1 MTGISS
7 VISDAP
13 EVTVTNARPL
23 EKDLYK
29 KVWDMPEYRKVAPGE
44 KVAHEFL
51 AQAKPKGGASVLD
64 LGCGT
69 GRGGLNLAF
78 FGGLDVTLV
87 DFAPNCL
94 DAVAEAATLVW
105 NSTIG
110 WVLTADRGVTIA

>member
-7 VISDAP
+7 VMSDAP
-13 EVTVTNARPL
+13 EVQVTNVRPL

-29 KVWDMPEYRKVAPGE
+29 KVWDMPEYRKDAPGE

-51 AQAKPKGGASVLD
+51 AQAKPKAGASVLD

-94 DAVAEAATLVW
+94 DADIVPMLETQKTKT
-105 NSTIG
+105 NE
-110 WVLTADRGVTIA
+110 

>member
-44 KVAHEFL
+44 KVAHEFPFY
-51 AQAKPKGGASVLD
+51 QSSD
-64 LGCGT
+64 LCHVF
-69 GRGGLNLAF
+69 LIL
-78 FGGLDVTLV
+78 LK
-87 DFAPNCL
+87 
-94 DAVAEAATLVW
+94 
-105 NSTIG
+105 
-110 WVLTADRGVTIA
+110 